1 MSKVGK
7 KSPAQLAAFTVKKIK
22 LEAEQASRMV
32 QVEQLS
38 KYIKFGHVGVIDG
51 EQISARL
58 TTLKHEEAAAKADLD
73 ALETESNEMMEDA
86 MEHIFGNVF
95 GGIFEAF
102 KEAAEKE
109 QYIPC

>member
-32 QVEQLS
+32 QVDELS
-38 KYIKFGHVGVIDG
+38 KFIKFGHVGIIDS
-51 EQISARL
+51 EQITARL

-73 ALETESNEMMEDA
+73 ALETESDEIMEDA
-86 MEHIFGNVF
+86 MKHVFGNVF

-109 QYIPC
+109 